1 MDTYLLTGNPARPE
15 TEGGMRRAYFDQCAE
30 DFRHDGSV
38 KRHWTFYN
46 HKSQPYDQVVLYR
59 AGPTPG
65 KADLIRPGIIAF
77 GHRLPGD
84 PQEGFNP
91 TESQTGRADGLI

>member
-46 HKSQPYDQVVLYR
+46 HKS
-59 AGPTPG
+59 
-65 KADLIRPGIIAF
+65 
-77 GHRLPGD
+77 
-84 PQEGFNP
+84 
-91 TESQTGRADGLI
+91 